1 MTREELLQDLL
12 PILNANTDSSDAV
25 NIEAGDG
32 AEEIIV
38 TRQRV
43 LPDCDPYYATSFPG
57 YFIEA
62 VAAYCK
68 ANFVSWI
75 MAYDRD
81 RDALCMKIN

>member
-12 PILNANTDSSDAV
+12 PILNAKTDSNDAV
-25 NIEAGDG
+25 NIENGGG

-43 LPDCDPYYATSFPG
+43 FPDCEPYYTKCFPG

-75 MAYDRD
+75 MAYDHN